1 MWNAILNISMALTKA
16 CITVYVLCLQR
27 ELLLDRS
34 QTTTFTGQV
43 LRQVYL
49 LRGFLAMAAEQ
60 WDVSG
65 P

>member
-1 MWNAILNISMALTKA
+1 MWNAILNISMALTNA

-49 LRGFLAMAAEQ
+49 LQGFLAMAAEQ